1 MSISSVSNQPG
12 YTSVKIEKWQSKSKG
27 NTSVW
32 NSLKNAG
39 YTNKEIVEQKLV
51 EKVAKENNLKDPNV
65 VQAGQELL
73 IPTKVKEAPKA
84 DPVNS
89 QDFVKTQS
97 KLSKSITGGDGSTEH
112 ISGGYEKE
120 DKHKVEA
127 ITSGSVKKGEV
138 ELEGKA
144 GGEASTHSE
153 SKVSSK
159 FRSDEHGMKY
169 KGEVSTHSEAG
180 AKAGAEDKLTLGEDG
195 ELSTSRKAEGKA
207 KIGAEGKA
215 DLEVSHKGLK
225 GSAKGKAHAQAE
237 AGLEREDKI
246 KIGEDVELSAREKAE
261 IKADAGAEG
270 KTELEISNERLKASS
285 EGKVHAGV
293 EAGLEREDKI
303 KIGEDVELSA
313 REKAEI
319 KADAGAEGKTELEIS
334 NERLKASS
342 EGKVYAGVEAG
353 VEIEDKIKVGED
365 TELSAKMKAEAK
377 LKAEA
382 EGKSEL
388 ELSDRGVRASAG
400 ARAKAE
406 ASVREEVG
414 GKLKVGDKEVSGKG
428 YAYGSAIAEGE
439 VKSELELSKD
449 RVALESKVK
458 GEAWAKA
465 AVGAEG
471 EVKTKE
477 GSIKGSVETGV
488 RAGGEVETSGRF
500 KVSKDELNVGF
511 RVAEVATAG
520 EVYTQI
526 NTEAK
531 TKAGSGTKAEV
542 TLVGGESEGITAGGG
557 LNVNKEGIHAEVEL
571 GGRLLVGAELKVGVD
586 FKYEDMKKPE
596 FLLGTAIG
604 GPVGGV
610 AAVMARPV
618 IEKAGE
624 VIADGASAVADGAK
638 SLWNK
643 LWD

>member
-1 MSISSVSNQPG
+1 MSNQPG

-225 GSAKGKAHAQAE
+225 GSAKGKAHAQA
-237 AGLEREDKI
+237 
-246 KIGEDVELSAREKAE
+246 
-261 IKADAGAEG
+261 
-270 KTELEISNERLKASS
+270 
-285 EGKVHAGV
+285 